1 MKSIFKELLNKCLH
15 GYFSDWN
22 PIKKFSRKIQD
33 YRSSI
38 YSQKICILFNCEK
51 VCFRRYLNYSKGE
64 HYFRI
69 GEGSNIG
76 KYAVLT
82 AWDNYEGE
90 SFTPQVT
97 IGERCSFGDYLH
109 LTCIN
114 KIIIGND
121 VLTGR
126 WVTISDNGHGNTDN
140 RSLQIAPSK
149 RKLSSKGLI
158 EIGNKVWIGDKA
170 TILAGVK
177 IGEGS
182 VIGANSVVTKD
193 IPPYSI
199 AVGNPAKVI
208 KQSIIE

>member
-1 MKSIFKELLNKCLH
+1 MKSIIKFFINRSICI
-15 GYFSDWN
+15 YYTRWN
-22 PIKKFSRKIQD
+22 PFIIITRKIHK

-38 YSQKICILFNCEK
+38 YSQKLCKLFNCKK
-51 VCFRRYLNYSKGE
+51 VSFKRYINYSKGE
-64 HYFRI
+64 QYFRI
-69 GEGSNIG
+69 GEGSNFG
-76 KYAVLT
+76 KYVVLT
-82 AWDNYEGE
+82 AWDSYEGE
-90 SFTPQVT
+90 SFTPHVI

-126 WVTISDNGHGNTDN
+126 WVTISDNCHGNTDY

-149 RKLSSKGLI
+149 RKLTTKGPI
-158 EIGNKVWIGDKA
+158 EIGNNVWIGDKV

-193 IPPYSI
+193 ISPYSI
-199 AVGNPAKVI
+199 VVGNPAKVI
-208 KQSIIE
+208 KQSIT